1 LKASKTLI
9 GSFCEGVSNKTI
21 SGFETYFRLEAVL
34 TNGTNHL
41 ERNIRTVEES
51 SVIR

>member
-1 LKASKTLI
+1 LKTAETLI
-9 GSFCEGVSNKTI
+9 GSFCEWVSNKTVTGLK
-21 SGFETYFRLEAVL
+21 SDLRLEGVL

-41 ERNIRTVEES
+41 ERNIRTIEES